1 MTAPLRLAPV
11 RSDPWKFTRSMRR
24 PDRSAVLR
32 SQSVHTE
39 SRLISQP
46 RTQYTPSMVS
56 IGRVV
61 VVVVVVLVVVV
72 VEVVVSCSCFGSVN
86 ATVVVV
92 VAVGMLT
99 VSVCWVCWVCA
110 EFVTRTVIVM
120 GAAVVVVV

>member
-1 MTAPLRLAPV
+1 
-11 RSDPWKFTRSMRR
+11 MRR

-61 VVVVVVLVVVV
+61 VVVVLVVVV
-72 VEVVVSCSCFGSVN
+72 VEVVVSCSCSGSVN

>member
-1 MTAPLRLAPV
+1 MTAAARFAPV

-61 VVVVVVLVVVV
+61 VVVVVVVLVVVV
-72 VEVVVSCSCFGSVN
+72 VSCSGSGSVN

-92 VAVGMLT
+92 VAGGMLT